1 MKDHFQEVVDG
12 NTAGSPM
19 KAGHKWTH
27 LKPREISKRLK
38 KRGAAVSVYLVK
50 QLLSHF
56 GYRRRK
62 LYKGHSLKD
71 VKDRNEQ
78 FENISIL
85 KNAFLN
91 RGLPMLS
98 IDTKKKELLGNYYR
112 DGTHYGQRPRKV
124 YDHDFTSLAT
134 GLVIPHGIYDIAQ
147 NRGYLTLGTS
157 KDTSEF
163 VCDNIEYFWRNEL
176 QYIYTEADHILLLCD
191 AGGSNSARH
200 YLVKQDLYKLAQRLQ
215 LNIIVAHY
223 PAYCSKWNPIEHR
236 LFCHLT
242 HAWQGVVFD
251 DINIVKELA
260 EKATTKTGLSV
271 NVWINPKTY
280 NINRS
285 VNHGFKN
292 NIRKYV
298 NFFEV
303 LPKWNYAIQY
313 AS

>member
-1 MKDHFQEVVDG
+1 
-12 NTAGSPM
+12 M

-27 LKPREISKRLK
+27 LKPREIRERLT
-38 KRGAAVSVYLVK
+38 KRGACVSVYIVRE
-50 QLLSHF
+50 LLSHF

-62 LYKGHSLKD
+62 LYKGNRLKD

-78 FENISIL
+78 FEHISIL
-85 KNAFLN
+85 KKAFLD
-91 RGLPMLS
+91 RRLPTLS

-112 DGTHYGQRPRKV
+112 DGTHYAQQPRWV
-124 YDHDFTSLAT
+124 NDHDFTSLAA
-134 GLVIPHGIYDIAQ
+134 GLVIPHGIYDIGQ

-163 VCDNIEYFWRNEL
+163 VCDNIEYFWRSEL
-176 QYIYTEADHILLLCD
+176 QYIYPQADHILLLCD

-200 YLVKQDLYKLAQRLQ
+200 YLVKQDLYKLAQKLEI
-215 LNIIVAHY
+215 NIIVAHY

-251 DINIVKELA
+251 DIDIVKELA
-260 EKATTKTGLSV
+260 ERTTTKTGLSV
-271 NVWINPKTY
+271 KVWINKNTY
-280 NINRS
+280 NIKRTAT
-285 VNHGFKN
+285 HIFKN

-298 NFFEV
+298 NFSDV
-303 LPKWNYAIQY
+303 LPKWNYAIHY